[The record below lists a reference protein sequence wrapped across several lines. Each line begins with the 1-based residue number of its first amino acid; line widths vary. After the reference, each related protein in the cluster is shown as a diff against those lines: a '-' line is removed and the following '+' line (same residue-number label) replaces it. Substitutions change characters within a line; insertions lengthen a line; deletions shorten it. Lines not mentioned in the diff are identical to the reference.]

1 MNEQDEG
8 STPER
13 VSRPPKAWRYD
24 LHPESLRIARR
35 HDLDWGPLGSAVV
48 VVREEEAR
56 ALHATIKELPSEF
69 RRCWYHQPAGIAVL
83 MATSIRHE
91 LSTVDANNLVKVFC
105 HTAGL
110 AYVELGS
117 ATAQSEDRC
126 YSVDPDESFLIGE
139 RAARFRRIESTDGQ
153 EAAIADLG
161 EQPQDLAVEVERSAH
176 DDVRNEV
183 YRAVGVRELWEC
195 PRSAPRILDLQ
206 TPDGIRPVEE
216 SRILA
221 GVRAE
226 HLPATIDEIKAV
238 GGFGEFMGR
247 FGREG
252 GWTPPW
258 IGTE

>member
-8 STPER
+8 STSER
-13 VSRPPKAWRYD
+13 VSRPPKAWRYY

-48 VVREEEAR
+48 VVREKEAR
-56 ALHATIKELPSEF
+56 ALHAAIKELPSEF

-83 MATSIRHE
+83 MATSRPHE
-91 LSTVDANNLVKVFC
+91 FSKEDASTLVIALC
-105 HTAGL
+105 HVAGL
-110 AYVELGS
+110 AKVSLGR
-117 ATAQSEDRC
+117 ATAQSEDLRH
-126 YSVDPDESFLIGE
+126 SVDPDASFLIGE
-139 RAARFRRIESTDGQ
+139 RAERFRRIQRSAGSD
-153 EAAIADLG
+153 AALADLG
-161 EQPQDLAVEVERSAH
+161 AQPQDLAVEVERAPH

-183 YRAVGVRELWEC
+183 YRAVGVQELWEC
-195 PRSAPRILDLQ
+195 PRNEPRILDLQ
-206 TPDGIRPVEE
+206 TPNGIRPVEE

-226 HLPATIDEIKAV
+226 HLPATLDEIEAV
-238 GGFGEFMGR
+238 GGLFEFGQRMER
-247 FGREG
+247 QG